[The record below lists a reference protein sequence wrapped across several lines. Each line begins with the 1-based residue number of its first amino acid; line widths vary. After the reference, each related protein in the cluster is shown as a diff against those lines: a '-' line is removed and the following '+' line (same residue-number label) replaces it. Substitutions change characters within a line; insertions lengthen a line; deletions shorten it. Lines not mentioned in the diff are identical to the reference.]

1 MQPALPSPPAEP
13 EPAPSAAPG
22 ADPLA
27 FAPVPRRH
35 RHDGW
40 TAERQRGFIHALAET
55 GSVKAAARR
64 IGKTTEGAYQMRL
77 HPGAD
82 SFRAAW
88 EAALASGVQRLT
100 DIAMERA
107 VEGVPIPVFHK
118 GEQVGERRWY
128 NDRLLMFMLKHHLP
142 DRYNNAALA
151 PGTRHPDTIARE
163 AAQQCPLCRER
174 EEAAAR
180 RAAAEAEADKQSNE
194 EFLVHLMR
202 TYQIKVQAER
212 RERLAGNW
220 AAADFYLRQLNFFE
234 LILEGCG
241 HRMDIIDM
249 HTLETGG
256 ESMYEHQINCGTLTH
271 VLDKI
276 RRDIWEA
283 AGEPP
288 RPPIDLRK
296 FLPHSN
302 MDFQGDT
309 AKERQHARAEAQRR
323 IAASQAVWEAS
334 ANEETWATFKEA
346 AGR

>member
-1 MQPALPSPPAEP
+1 MQPALPPPEP
-13 EPAPSAAPG
+13 ERAP

-27 FAPVPRRH
+27 FTPVPRRY

-64 IGKTTEGAYQMRL
+64 IGKTTEGAYHMRRQ
-77 HPGAD
+77 PGAD

-128 NDRLLMFMLKHHLP
+128 NDRLLMFMLKHHQP
-142 DRYNNAALA
+142 DRYGAAAAGQRALA
-151 PGTRHPDTIARE
+151 PGTKHPETIARE
-163 AAQQCPLCRER
+163 AAKQCPVCRER
-174 EEAAAR
+174 EETAAR
-180 RAAAEAEADKQSNE
+180 RAFAEAEAAKQSNE
-194 EFLVHLMR
+194 EFLAHLMR

-212 RERLAGNW
+212 RERLAGDW

-241 HRMDIIDM
+241 HRMDLIDM
-249 HTLETGG
+249 HTIENGG
-256 ESMYEHQINCGTLTH
+256 EDMYDRQINCGPLTPI
-271 VLDKI
+271 LDKM
-276 RRDIWEA
+276 RREIWEA

-288 RPPIDLRK
+288 RPPIDLRE
-296 FLPHSN
+296 FLPHTN
-302 MDFQGDT
+302 MSYQGDT

-323 IAASQAVWEAS
+323 IAASLAVWEAS
-334 ANEETWATFKEA
+334 ATEETWAAFKA
-346 AGR
+346 ASGR

>member
-1 MQPALPSPPAEP
+1 MQPALPSPP
-13 EPAPSAAPG
+13 PAKPHPAAP
-22 ADPLA
+22 DPLA
-27 FAPVPRRH
+27 FTPVPRRY

-64 IGKTTEGAYQMRL
+64 IGKTTEGAYHMRRQ
-77 HPGAD
+77 PGAD

-88 EAALASGVQRLT
+88 KAALASGVQRLT

-128 NDRLLMFMLKHHLP
+128 NDRLLMFMLKHQLP
-142 DRYNNAALA
+142 DRYGTPALA

-163 AAQQCPLCRER
+163 AAKQCPVCRER

-180 RAAAEAEADKQSNE
+180 RAFAEAEAAKQSNE

-212 RERLAGNW
+212 RERPDGNW

-241 HRMDIIDM
+241 HRMDLIDM
-249 HTLETGG
+249 HTIENGG
-256 ESMYEHQINCGTLTH
+256 ENMYSRQINCGPLTRI
-271 VLDKI
+271 LDDM
-276 RRDIWEA
+276 RREIWEA

-288 RPPIDLRK
+288 RPPIDLRE
-296 FLPHSN
+296 FLPYTN
-302 MDFQGDT
+302 MNQQGDT
-309 AKERQHARAEAQRR
+309 ARERQHARAEAQRR
-323 IAASQAVWEAS
+323 IAESQAVWEAS
-334 ANEETWATFKEA
+334 AKEETWAAFKA
-346 AGR
+346 ASRS